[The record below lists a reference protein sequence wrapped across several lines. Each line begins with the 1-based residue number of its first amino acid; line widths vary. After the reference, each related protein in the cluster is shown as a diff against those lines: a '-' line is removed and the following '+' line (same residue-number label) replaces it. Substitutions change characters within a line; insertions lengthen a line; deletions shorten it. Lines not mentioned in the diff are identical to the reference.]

1 MLFLR
6 SFISLF
12 MDLISLIII
21 SRLTLIKDQV
31 NFLLLFEFLVVIYAA
46 TWITVEPKLEKI
58 KKESNPPYPPPPK
71 KNILFQEMEWNFL
84 TPRKRNNTF

>member
-12 MDLISLIII
+12 MDLICLIII

-58 KKESNPPYPPPPK
+58 KKESNPPPTLPPPK
-71 KNILFQEMEWNFL
+71 KKKFISGNGMEL
-84 TPRKRNNTF
+84 SYP